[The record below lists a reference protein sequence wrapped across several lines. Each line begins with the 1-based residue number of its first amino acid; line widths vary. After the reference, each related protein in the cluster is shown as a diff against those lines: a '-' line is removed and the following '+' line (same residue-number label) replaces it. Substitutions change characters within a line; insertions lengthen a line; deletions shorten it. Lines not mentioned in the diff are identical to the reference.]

1 MEGRAGGIALL
12 GVQGDLLVGL
22 GVEGVVPVVV
32 AAVRIQT
39 ELIGAVGLAVTV
51 KELGAA
57 VGVVVALEHHID
69 VVLVKD
75 GGELCA
81 EDHAVGV
88 GVIQTG
94 AVDILVDG
102 DHAPGGV
109 GSRGNG
115 LLDGLLVLGYI
126 VIVGVEHDKQ
136 TGAVRVVVVAAGLG
150 LAVLGGVGV
159 VEVVGVVGIQGV
171 VVADGGG
178 HGQPGQH
185 GGGEVARVLLLL
197 GLAGLIDLVAGGDD
211 EVDARILGSGDLQG
225 AVPGE
230 GVVAGGG
237 IGRAGAGRQGLAVLG
252 LTLGGADLGV
262 AYIEHLYGV
271 EAAGLVLLYLALYAV
286 LLHSIVISGVG
297 LQPGDGDM
305 VIVVGHAVGQA
316 VVHLGGLAGE
326 GGQVVLV
333 GAEVNHRRGGLAAL
347 RLAVPGEV
355 ELGLVCAGGE
365 GYLGVVGGYG
375 LPLLDPV
382 LPGGGA
388 AGDAAVV
395 IIGRGGQGHGA
406 GAQDQRAG
414 EDAGQDLVAFLHAF
428 LLPLQFGFGSMEPG
442 GSIAPAAPSYK
453 APFQSFP

>member
-1 MEGRAGGIALL
+1 MEGRAGGVALL
-12 GVQGDLLVGL
+12 GVQGDFLVGL

-39 ELIGAVGLAVTV
+39 ELIGAVGLAVAV
-51 KELGAA
+51 EELGAA

-109 GSRGNG
+109 GSRGDG

-185 GGGEVARVLLLL
+185 GGGEV
-197 GLAGLIDLVAGGDD
+197 
-211 EVDARILGSGDLQG
+211 
-225 AVPGE
+225 
-230 GVVAGGG
+230 
-237 IGRAGAGRQGLAVLG
+237 
-252 LTLGGADLGV
+252 
-262 AYIEHLYGV
+262 
-271 EAAGLVLLYLALYAV
+271 
-286 LLHSIVISGVG
+286 
-297 LQPGDGDM
+297 
-305 VIVVGHAVGQA
+305 
-316 VVHLGGLAGE
+316 
-326 GGQVVLV
+326 
-333 GAEVNHRRGGLAAL
+333 
-347 RLAVPGEV
+347 
-355 ELGLVCAGGE
+355 
-365 GYLGVVGGYG
+365 
-375 LPLLDPV
+375 
-382 LPGGGA
+382 
-388 AGDAAVV
+388 
-395 IIGRGGQGHGA
+395 
-406 GAQDQRAG
+406 
-414 EDAGQDLVAFLHAF
+414 
-428 LLPLQFGFGSMEPG
+428 
-442 GSIAPAAPSYK
+442 
-453 APFQSFP
+453 